1 MLSIRFKRVGRK
13 KAPSYRI
20 VVMEKQKDPW
30 SNYIEKLGFFDP
42 KSKETVLKKD
52 RIKYWLSVG
61 AQASNTVSNLLL
73 KNGIIEDIKKK
84 AVKISK
90 KRQTKIGDKKKLE
103 EETKA
108 KKEASAVAKALAD
121 KEAEAQKE
129 AEVLVEETPVAEEP
143 AKETVV
149 EEAETPTEEISTPVE
164 TSVDEKTE

>member
-30 SNYIEKLGFFDP
+30 SNYIEKVGFFDP
-42 KSKETVLKKD
+42 KTKETVLKED

-108 KKEASAVAKALAD
+108 KKEAKALAD
-121 KEAEAQKE
+121 EEAKTIKEAEEAKAQ
-129 AEVLVEETPVAEEP
+129 EVTEETPKTEETPVESTSTEVA
-143 AKETVV
+143 ADKEVPV
-149 EEAETPTEEISTPVE
+149 EIPTEEA
-164 TSVDEKTE
+164 KTE